1 MLLELLLRAALL
13 LQVLESPLL
22 TAAEEGGSGGR
33 QEQEKDGSK
42 SLVAVERRAEM
53 KMDFPE
59 TPLLKAGALP
69 LPRDREGTFYN
80 TCSM

>member
-1 MLLELLLRAALL
+1 M
-13 LQVLESPLL
+13 

-59 TPLLKAGALP
+59 TPLLKALGPFLY
-69 LPRDREGTFYN
+69 RGTGRVLFIILAVCDGLY
-80 TCSM
+80 